1 MDLIEPARFHRP
13 GPKGIIDQLAIGA
26 ERAKYGVANVDTWC
40 FHDYAGIVLANGLR
54 VLANESHGWPGT
66 EEYPTFESWQD
77 KLNEMADK
85 LIQASTTDRQ
95 IDIMYNKIEWSA
107 EDLKPAGLE
116 DLEDFNDW
124 LNKETKSP
132 AFQEY
137 SRRTD
142 EIRNLAEKNIKE
154 VFEWLSKNW
163 WGLWD

>member
-1 MDLIEPARFHRP
+1 MDLVEPNRFHR
-13 GPKGIIDQLAIGA
+13 GGIKGTIDQLVIGA
-26 ERAKYGVANVDTWC
+26 ERAKHGVSRVDGWS

-54 VLANESHGWPGT
+54 ILAEDSHGWPGT
-66 EEYPTFESWQD
+66 EEYPTFESWQN

-95 IDIMYNKIEWSA
+95 IDIMYNEIEWSA

-116 DLEDFNDW
+116 DFNDW
-124 LNKETKSP
+124 LNRETRSP

-142 EIRNLAEKNIKE
+142 EINDLAEKNIKE

>member
-1 MDLIEPARFHRP
+1 MDLIEPNRFHRD
-13 GPKGIIDQLAIGA
+13 GIRGAIDQLIIGA
-26 ERAKYGVANVDTWC
+26 ERAKHGVAREDCWS

-54 VLANESHGWPGT
+54 ILAEDSHGWPGT

-95 IDIMYNKIEWSA
+95 IDIMYNEINWS
-107 EDLKPAGLE
+107 EEELKPAGLE
-116 DLEDFNDW
+116 DVEDFNEW
-124 LNKETKSP
+124 LDKETSTP

-142 EIRNLAEKNIKE
+142 EIRDLAEKNIKE
-154 VFEWLSKNW
+154 VLK
-163 WGLWD
+163 